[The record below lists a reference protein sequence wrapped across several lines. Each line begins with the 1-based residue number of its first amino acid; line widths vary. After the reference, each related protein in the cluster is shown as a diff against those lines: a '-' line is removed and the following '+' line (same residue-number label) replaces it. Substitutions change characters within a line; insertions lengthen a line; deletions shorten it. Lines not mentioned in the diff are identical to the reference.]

1 MKIIKS
7 WSFLECVFELVV
19 GVSLVI
25 VVTVKDRIIDEF
37 DLFLIVLKRMLLML
51 ILLSLLTIIH
61 RRRKRPGLI
70 LHIILHHPLR
80 KAIIAHPS
88 NGLKILPRA
97 PPIQRITNALIDLL
111 HFGFFGRKHLILTLP
126 IRVGVDGVG
135 LHLDVLLD
143 LVVLVGLGV
152 DLGG

>member
-37 DLFLIVLKRMLLML
+37 DLFLIVLKRMLLTL
-51 ILLSLLTIIH
+51 ILLSLLAIIH

-80 KAIIAHPS
+80 KAIIAHPTNS
-88 NGLKILPRA
+88 LKILPGA
-97 PPIQRITNALIDLL
+97 PPIQRITNTLIDLL
-111 HFGFFGRKHLILTLP
+111 HFGFLRRKHLIGLS

>member
-25 VVTVKDRIIDEF
+25 VVTVKDRIRYEF

-88 NGLKILPRA
+88 NGLKVLPRA

-111 HFGFFGRKHLILTLP
+111 HFGFLRRKHLIGLS

>member
-7 WSFLECVFELVV
+7 WSFLECVFKLVV

-51 ILLSLLTIIH
+51 VLLSLLTIIH

-70 LHIILHHPLR
+70 LHIILHHPLS
-80 KAIIAHPS
+80 KSIIAHPP
-88 NGLKILPRA
+88 NRLKILPRA

-111 HFGFFGRKHLILTLP
+111 HFGFFGRKHLIGLS
-126 IRVGVDGVG
+126 IRVGVDGIG